1 MANPTHNVCDRPVPS
16 VINSESWLIA
26 RIFRDLATFAVVAG
40 AAIWGKA
47 TAKPGLRGLSMSD
60 LHRVISGNQFRRD
73 PSTQSRTAERTLNSV
88 IVHSEIS
95 RSDEEYLEI
104 FDEFYTDDI
113 EGSSETMKEPLR
125 GKERVR
131 SLLSSFLASL
141 HANGRGQ
148 WCVDIRSGNA
158 GSWRRYRR
166 NPLCVDT
173 GMSGKICTVS
183 WRILRKW
190 NQSRVVLEHHYD
202 YPRRVSL
209 LQTAT
214 WFRYA

>member
-173 GMSGKICTVS
+173 GVGGDVRQNLHGELADLTEMEPVARSAGTS
-183 WRILRKW
+183 LRLPAKW
-190 NQSRVVLEHHYD
+190 
-202 YPRRVSL
+202 
-209 LQTAT
+209 
-214 WFRYA
+214 

>member
-26 RIFRDLATFAVVAG
+26 RIFRDRPTFAVVAG

-73 PSTQSRTAERTLNSV
+73 PSTQSRTAERTLNSA

-95 RSDEEYLEI
+95 RCYEEYLEI
-104 FDEFYTDDI
+104 FDEFYPDDI
-113 EGSSETMKEPLR
+113 DGSSETMKEPLR

-131 SLLSSFLASL
+131 SLLSSFLAPL
-141 HANGRGQ
+141 HAMAEVGGVSISVRETPIPG
-148 WCVDIRSGNA
+148 DAIDETRSAWTLGCPA
-158 GSWRRYRR
+158 KSAR
-166 NPLCVDT
+166 
-173 GMSGKICTVS
+173 
-183 WRILRKW
+183 
-190 NQSRVVLEHHYD
+190 
-202 YPRRVSL
+202 
-209 LQTAT
+209 
-214 WFRYA
+214 